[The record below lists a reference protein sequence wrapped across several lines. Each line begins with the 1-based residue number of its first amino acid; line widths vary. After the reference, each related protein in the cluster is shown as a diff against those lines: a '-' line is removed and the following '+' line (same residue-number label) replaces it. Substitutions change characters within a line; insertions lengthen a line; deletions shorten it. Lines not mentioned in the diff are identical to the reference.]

1 MRHSKA
7 VENYWYAHINIPSCN
22 HRDIFDRKRKAATS
36 ASRYICQNV
45 KSCALVYVCYPVY
58 ISVAVTFS

>member
-22 HRDIFDRKRKAATS
+22 HRDVFDRKRKAATS

-45 KSCALVYVCYPVY
+45 KSCA
-58 ISVAVTFS
+58 